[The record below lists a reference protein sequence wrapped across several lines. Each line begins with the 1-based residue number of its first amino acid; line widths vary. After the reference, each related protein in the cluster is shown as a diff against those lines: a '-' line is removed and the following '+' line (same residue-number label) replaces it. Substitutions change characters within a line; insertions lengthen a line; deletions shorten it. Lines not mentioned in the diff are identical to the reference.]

1 MEKTKCLVIGSGPAG
16 YTAAI
21 YASRANLSP
30 VLIEGIQPG
39 GQLTQTTVIENFP
52 GFPQGITGPELM
64 DNMRKQAV
72 NVGAD
77 VRSGSV
83 VDVDFETMPYKVTL
97 DNGTEIEAETVIIAT
112 GAAAKY
118 LGLSDEIKYQAGR
131 AGRTDQR
138 GAQRGNFHPVQRL
151 LALCDPQ
158 AYPGRRKEHGSDPQP

>member
-1 MEKTKCLVIGSGPAG
+1 MNSTKCLIIGSGPAG

-30 VLIEGIQPG
+30 VLIEGMQPG

-52 GFPQGITGPELM
+52 GFPHGITGPELM
-64 DNMRKQAV
+64 ENMRQQAI

-83 VDVDFETMPYKVTL
+83 VEVDFETLPYKVTL
-97 DNGTEIEAETVIIAT
+97 DDGKVIEAETVIVAT

-118 LGLSDEIKYQAGR
+118 LGLSDEIKYQGMGLRGGQLLGFFGGKGVPHCAQTVFARVKGDAGPHI
-131 AGRTDQR
+131 GKPED
-138 GAQRGNFHPVQRL
+138 
-151 LALCDPQ
+151 
-158 AYPGRRKEHGSDPQP
+158 